1 MYGSKLMPNQS
12 VQDYVSIC
20 SQSVTYDQGP
30 QAYRSIDVFKLLTF
44 DLKNTFIL
52 QDQLIGNV
60 ITRSLAFFT
69 SPLPPSRCY

>member
-20 SQSVTYDQGP
+20 SQSVGP
-30 QAYRSIDVFKLLTF
+30 QAYRCIDVFKLLTF

-60 ITRSLAFFT
+60 IMRSLAFFT